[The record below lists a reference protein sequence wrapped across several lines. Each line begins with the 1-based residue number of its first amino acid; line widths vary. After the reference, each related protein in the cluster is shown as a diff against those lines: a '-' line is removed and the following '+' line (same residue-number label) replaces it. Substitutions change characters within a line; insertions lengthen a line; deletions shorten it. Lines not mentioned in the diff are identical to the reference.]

1 MLARKRENDL
11 VIDGTLFM
19 HRDIH
24 KLTWTSP
31 DGRTQS
37 QIDHIIINGKWRH
50 SLLDVQADVGSDHN
64 LMVAKLKL
72 KLRKVRLG
80 VEKKP
85 RFGVDKLKNQD
96 TKK

>member
-1 MLARKRENDL
+1 MEGIGEISANGEKLVNFFEEN
-11 VIDGTLFM
+11 GTLFM

-31 DGRTQS
+31 DDRTQS

-50 SLLDVQADVGSDHN
+50 LLLDVRVKRQADVGSDHN
-64 LMVAKLKL
+64 LVVAKLKL

-80 VEKKP
+80 V
-85 RFGVDKLKNQD
+85 
-96 TKK
+96 